1 MQTTTLTEVLKKVK
15 TKKDGIYSF
24 RECLYRVRDNNLW
37 LVYDGECFL
46 EWSFGFLCVLKRE
59 PFLYKSQAKKIL
71 KEMK

>member
-24 RECLYRVRDNNLW
+24 RECLYRVRDNKLW

-46 EWSFGFLCVLKRE
+46 EWSFGFLC
-59 PFLYKSQAKKIL
+59 
-71 KEMK
+71 